1 MTPRLNKIL
10 SRFHSTQKELEKLA
24 AQAEAE
30 IASHDQEISER
41 TAIRNELAHERVA
54 ALGVA
59 NKIQALIAA

>member
-10 SRFHSTQKELEKLA
+10 SRFHSTHNELVKLA

-30 IASHDQEISER
+30 IASHDQEIEER
-41 TAIRNELAHERVA
+41 TAIRNELAQEKMA